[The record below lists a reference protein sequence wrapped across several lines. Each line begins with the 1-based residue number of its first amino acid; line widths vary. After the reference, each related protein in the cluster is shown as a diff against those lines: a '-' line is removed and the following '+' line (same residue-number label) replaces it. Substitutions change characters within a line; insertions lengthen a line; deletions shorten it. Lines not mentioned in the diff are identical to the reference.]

1 MVCDKSQVR
10 RTDAAV
16 KTAAPGPDVSAPAGQ
31 VLRERA
37 FGLTLVRMRIP
48 GPFFTLPNLLSISRV
63 LALPVFLWSLSTP
76 GYTGLAV
83 GLLLYAISSDLA
95 DGYLARRFNAQSE
108 WGRILDPLADKLT
121 SGAALVFCYFERGLP
136 AWILLLVVGRDL
148 AILALAPWW
157 AARHGRVPESLWWGR
172 LAALSV
178 GVLLLA
184 YLFEIRWAQ
193 GVLLAAVTTLV
204 LISSVQYALRLRSHA
219 H

>member
-1 MVCDKSQVR
+1 
-10 RTDAAV
+10 
-16 KTAAPGPDVSAPAGQ
+16 
-31 VLRERA
+31 
-37 FGLTLVRMRIP
+37 MRIT
-48 GPFFTLPNLLSISRV
+48 GPFFTLPNLLSLSRV

-76 GYTGLAV
+76 GHTGLAV
-83 GLLLYAISSDLA
+83 GLLLYAILSDLA
-95 DGYLARRFNAQSE
+95 DGFLARRLNQESE
-108 WGRILDPLADKLT
+108 WGRILDPLADKIT

-136 AWILLLVVGRDL
+136 AWILFLVVGRDL

-184 YLFEIRWAQ
+184 YLFELPWAQ
-193 GVLLAAVTTLV
+193 GPMLAASATLI
-204 LISSVQYALRLRSHA
+204 LISTVQYALRLKPHA